1 MDWTELIDTAFK
13 VAGNNNKANQ
23 AEAVR
28 TVEAAVIDGENPV
41 ASTAGRHPDHFRK
54 GVLVLTT
61 HRLLFLK
68 DGKPPVPVPL
78 TAVTDATVTRTKLNG
93 DVLTVVALTGSH
105 RFEDVA
111 KADVFAERLREAA
124 RRARTAPPT
133 KPTPTDAA
141 PRRAERRR
149 STPRPAGAVGR
160 PARLRRAHRRGVHPG
175 QGPPDRLGPVRP
187 RGPAGP
193 GATSY
198 GAGWKLAKAASRAWE
213 LAGEPQSA
221 SGVIQ

>member
-1 MDWTELIDTAFK
+1 MDWTDLIDTAFK
-13 VAGNNNKANQ
+13 VAGNNSQAHQ

-78 TAVTDATVTRTKLNG
+78 TAITDAVVARTKLNG

-105 RFEDVA
+105 RFEDVG
-111 KADVFAERLREAA
+111 KADVFAEQLREAA
-124 RRARTAPPT
+124 RLAR
-133 KPTPTDAA
+133 
-141 PRRAERRR
+141 
-149 STPRPAGAVGR
+149 
-160 PARLRRAHRRGVHPG
+160 
-175 QGPPDRLGPVRP
+175 
-187 RGPAGP
+187 
-193 GATSY
+193 
-198 GAGWKLAKAASRAWE
+198 KAASAAGPAVDTTPADLSAGDQLLGQLERLAALHTSGALTDEEFTRAKAR
-213 LAGEPQSA
+213 LIG
-221 SGVIQ
+221 

>member
-1 MDWTELIDTAFK
+1 MDWTDLIDTAFK
-13 VAGNNNKANQ
+13 VAGNNSQANQ

-78 TAVTDATVTRTKLNG
+78 TAVTDATVARTKLNG

-111 KADVFAERLREAA
+111 KADVFAEQVRAAA
-124 RRARTAPPT
+124 RLAR
-133 KPTPTDAA
+133 
-141 PRRAERRR
+141 
-149 STPRPAGAVGR
+149 
-160 PARLRRAHRRGVHPG
+160 
-175 QGPPDRLGPVRP
+175 
-187 RGPAGP
+187 
-193 GATSY
+193 
-198 GAGWKLAKAASRAWE
+198 KAASTARPAAE
-213 LAGEPQSA
+213 AAPADLSAGDQLLGQLERLAALHA
-221 SGVIQ
+221 SGALTDEEFSRAKARLIG